1 MQYYHKPIMV
11 KEVLNYLNVKEE
23 GIYVDAT
30 LGGGGHFHEI
40 FKKVGERGLVIGI
53 DRDIE
58 SIENAKEKF
67 KENKN
72 VVFVHDN
79 FKNLKSILKDLNI
92 SSIDGI
98 LYDLGVSSYQLDKEE
113 RGFSYQKDAPLDMRM
128 DTRQKL
134 TARDVVNTFDKE
146 ELKRIIYEYGEERFA
161 GRIANFI
168 VERRKNKPIETT
180 LELVE
185 VIKDAI
191 PAKARRRGPHPAK
204 RTFQALRIF
213 VNEEL
218 VGLEQAFKDAISILK
233 DGGRI
238 VVISFHSLEDRIVK
252 RLFNEFKR
260 ENGLTYKLRILTSK
274 PVIPEEEEIIENP
287 RARSAKL
294 RAAEKFDVLK

>member
-1 MQYYHKPIMV
+1 MQYYHKPIMI

-30 LGGGGHFHEI
+30 LGGAGHFQEI
-40 FKKVGERGLVIGI
+40 LKKAGEKGLVIGI

-67 KENKN
+67 KDNKN
-72 VVFVHDN
+72 AIFVHDN
-79 FKNLKSILKDLNI
+79 FKNLKGILKDLNI

-134 TARDVVNTFDKE
+134 TARDVVNTYDKE

-191 PAKARRRGPHPAK
+191 PAKARRKGPHPAK

-218 VGLEQAFKDAISILK
+218 VGLEQAFKDAISLLK

-252 RLFNEFKR
+252 RLFNEFKK
-260 ENGLTYKLRILTSK
+260 EGGLTYKLRILTSK
-274 PVIPEEEEIIENP
+274 PVVPEEEEIIGNP